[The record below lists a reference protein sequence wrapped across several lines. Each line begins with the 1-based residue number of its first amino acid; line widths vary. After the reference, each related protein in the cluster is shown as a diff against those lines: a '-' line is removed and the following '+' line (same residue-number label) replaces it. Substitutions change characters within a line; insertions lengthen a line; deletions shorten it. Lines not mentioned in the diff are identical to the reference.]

1 MLEEDRGEDED
12 ELSEVKEEIEQLKS
26 STEEKG

>member
-12 ELSEVKEEIEQLKS
+12 ELSEVNEEIEQLKS